1 MKYANWSCNYN
12 QVSESMVDGSVK
24 VTGSRKVGWW
34 VDLVKLGYF
43 RIKSIFKKIYL
54 KSKIKAVLNLST
66 MLH

>member
-54 KSKIKAVLNLST
+54 KSKN
-66 MLH
+66 